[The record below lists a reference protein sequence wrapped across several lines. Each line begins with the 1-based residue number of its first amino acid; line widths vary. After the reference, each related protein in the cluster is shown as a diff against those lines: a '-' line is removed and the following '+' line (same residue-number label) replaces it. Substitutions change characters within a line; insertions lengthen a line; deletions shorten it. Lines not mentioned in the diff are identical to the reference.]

1 MILLMLVHCSE
12 EFTTEENIEILS
24 IKNLTTPQSCSL
36 TFLHKLFQK
45 LSVKGGL
52 FEWDAGKYFLQCLI
66 LDVENEELVLS
77 KNIKILKR

>member
-1 MILLMLVHCSE
+1 MLVHCSE

-24 IKNLTTPQSCSL
+24 IKNLTTPQSWSL

-52 FEWDAGKYFLQCLI
+52 FECDAGKYFLQCLI
-66 LDVENEELVLS
+66 LDVENEELVLF